1 MQAGAERR
9 RAEKALTVVREA
21 TWNTLRVVNDG
32 GTEETDRHPAD
43 LSEFARWFQV
53 TATEPV
59 NHGWGWTV
67 DVTVDHVTFRYTRP
81 DYGQTRFELLA
92 ECPDCGED
100 VLFGHRLVNLTD
112 LGIALDEQAKNPKG
126 MHRCADDRDDDG
138 EPMVPADDAV
148 ADLDPAH
155 VLLDA
160 LQGYI
165 HAAVRGEQYRATK
178 EEPF

>member
-1 MQAGAERR
+1 MQVEAERQ
-9 RAEKALTVVREA
+9 RAEKALKVIQEA
-21 TWNTLRVVNDG
+21 TWNALRVIHDG
-32 GTEETDRHPAD
+32 GAIDFDSRLPD
-43 LSEFARWFQV
+43 LARMYQI

-67 DVTVDHVTFRYTRP
+67 DVTVDHITFRYTRP
-81 DYGQTRFELLA
+81 DYGEIRFELLA

-100 VLFGHRLVNLTD
+100 VLFGYRINSLAA

-126 MHRCADDRDDDG
+126 MHRCAEDEDDDG
-138 EPMVPADDAV
+138 EPVGVAVDFSV
-148 ADLDPAH
+148 ADMDPAH

-165 HAAVRGEQYRATK
+165 HAAVRGEQARATK
-178 EEPF
+178 EDAF